1 MCTSGGRGASGAR
14 AAHSVPAGETSPI
27 KELSGL
33 ESFLG
38 LLWLSVWSS
47 FGESIRGGQYFW
59 TVHLRSVIYVV
70 VRWLPGVNVTLT
82 RKRNL
87 SAAAPGSERVSV
99 QQSSDLW

>member
-47 FGESIRGGQYFW
+47 FGESIRGGQIFLDCALK
-59 TVHLRSVIYVV
+59 VSEIALRS
-70 VRWLPGVNVTLT
+70 
-82 RKRNL
+82 
-87 SAAAPGSERVSV
+87 EC
-99 QQSSDLW
+99 DFD